1 MMKCKITKVHL
12 EPLKKK
18 SQLKSLLSAEFVNG
32 GFDDNGNLFS
42 LTFIVNKQNLQDLAI
57 SFEKH
62 HLPRVY
68 ISEPY
73 FYDNGE
79 IEVLDE

>member
-1 MMKCKITKVHL
+1 MKCKITRVHL
-12 EPLKKK
+12 EPLKRK
-18 SQLKSLLSAEFVNG
+18 SQLKSLLSAKFVNG

-42 LTFIVNKQNLQDLAI
+42 LTFKVNNEKLQDIAI

-62 HLPRVY
+62 HLPCIY

-73 FYDNGE
+73 FYDNAE
-79 IEVLDE
+79 TEVLDE